1 MNLNAAVE
9 ALDNVRFF
17 NCRMADM
24 EGVEPSSSFSCET
37 EGLRS
42 THPVILFR
50 ITGWLNHARSGQTLL
65 YWPQRSAGFGVAQT
79 PTVKRKD

>member
-24 EGVEPSSSFSCET
+24 EGVEPSFSLVRERGT
-37 EGLRS
+37 SQVTRPL
-42 THPVILFR
+42 TLFR
-50 ITGWLNHARSGQTLL
+50 ITGWLNHARSGRTLL
-65 YWPQRSAGFGVAQT
+65 Y
-79 PTVKRKD
+79 

>member
-24 EGVEPSSSFSCET
+24 EGVEPPIQPLSID
-37 EGLRS
+37 R
-42 THPVILFR
+42 
-50 ITGWLNHARSGQTLL
+50 
-65 YWPQRSAGFGVAQT
+65 GVSDLHV
-79 PTVKRKD
+79 P